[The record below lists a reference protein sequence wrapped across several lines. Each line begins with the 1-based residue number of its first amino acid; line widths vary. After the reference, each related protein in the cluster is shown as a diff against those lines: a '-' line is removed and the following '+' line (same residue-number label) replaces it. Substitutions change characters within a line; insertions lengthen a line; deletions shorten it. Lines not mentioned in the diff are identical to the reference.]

1 LAAFESSNQEEHPDG
16 KSTCERVDSQTPEA
30 DFEAGESSDRI
41 APIGESVRLVIAEA
55 PEA

>member
-16 KSTCERVDSQTPEA
+16 KSTCERGDSQTPEA